1 MQPDLEPA
9 HGRAA
14 RWQHAATHALSSFGL
29 LLTGRLELRNEILS
43 ALSVHTKTPFQPRE
57 SQREHEVWEERYF
70 VLTRK
75 ALHYYIRA
83 RGDRSGK
90 DGMFGK
96 HEGTIGFNRIAAV
109 VEDAANREVE
119 LVTRGPGRNYVLR
132 AKSRAA
138 YEQWASTLLAAS
150 RDQFGSRA

>member
-1 MQPDLEPA
+1 ML
-9 HGRAA
+9 
-14 RWQHAATHALSSFGL
+14 
-29 LLTGRLELRNEILS
+29 
-43 ALSVHTKTPFQPRE
+43 
-57 SQREHEVWEERYF
+57 
-70 VLTRK
+70 
-75 ALHYYIRA
+75 
-83 RGDRSGK
+83 
-90 DGMFGK
+90 GK

>member
-1 MQPDLEPA
+1 MQPHLEPA

-14 RWQHAATHALSSFGL
+14 RWQHALSSFGL